1 MKKIALFIGVMI
13 LLFSSNFFTHAKSNE
28 LIIENKKIW
37 AMPNQSE
44 IKAVEKGLLYI
55 NNDSIKYIYNSQ
67 EVCSIKEEYLAHT
80 IDSNYLYLVTN
91 NNQNIYL
98 RSISISDKKENIISL
113 NMNRCNQILIID
125 NELVLIGSS
134 NSDACITKYNKKL
147 NFLYE
152 YKFGGSNYEEFVK
165 TYYYNNKY
173 YLIGKKDAHSKNS
186 PFMDVGS
193 VGEIKTF
200 ACIIDNKGIIEESV
214 YFNFNETSELLY
226 TSDFKNNELMVCIK
240 LLDSYQTYI
249 LNTNLETLDIEESLE
264 TDDKILLSNTGNILY
279 INEEE
284 IKVNNEVFKIDIDS
298 EILYLDIIDNV
309 LKVYYYK
316 DHYLWESSI
325 YQYKIEKQ
333 EDIIVNIYNAEFNEK
348 MNMNDL
354 KELKISSYIHDLN
367 LELDSIEPYFSK
379 QIPGKYT
386 GHFKIKI
393 NDQKSFKIDN
403 YIKIEE
409 YVNIYDNH
417 IYPVGYKLKFF
428 GYGLLDGKSIVSD
441 TILKDA
447 GVHNLLISD
456 ALGKTKKYTFQVV
469 ENYYFN
475 QEEYTFSDYTIRKN
489 DTIELNFKTNKLVE
503 NIYLNNQKVDFEQ
516 VNEDVKV
523 ILNDFQNQGIYIYN
537 INKIEYFDE
546 VKNIEKTFTV
556 RVLKDEPIINIT
568 EEKNENFTL
577 NIDFIDYDYSVRD
590 LFFEVY
596 YDDELQEI
604 LHSYLNDFEYK
615 VGNIQKDKKITING
629 YICYDIG
636 NGELKK
642 VEVLKSSFYIDESVY
657 ELLHV
662 KRVDNQIKLEVM
674 TNNKSLTI
682 NELEVNNQS
691 FSTKYQTTVNY
702 QPLYISL
709 VLSGIIII
717 IGGALIYY
725 FKVFKKKRK

>member
-13 LLFSSNFFTHAKSNE
+13 LLFSSNFFTHAKSNG

-37 AMPNQSE
+37 AVPKQCE
-44 IKAVEKGLLYI
+44 IKEVEKGLLYI
-55 NNDSIKYIYNSQ
+55 NNDGIKYIYNSQ
-67 EVCSIKEEYLAHT
+67 EVCNIKEEYLTHI
-80 IDSNYLYLVTN
+80 IDSECLYLVTT

-113 NMNRCNQILIID
+113 NMNRCNQILIVD
-125 NELVLIGSS
+125 NELTLIGSS
-134 NSDACITKYNKKL
+134 NNDACITKYNKKL

-152 YKFGGSNYEEFVK
+152 YKFGGSSYEEFVK
-165 TYYYNNKY
+165 TYYYNNKF

-193 VGEIKTF
+193 MGEIKTF
-200 ACIIDNKGIIEESV
+200 VCIVDNKGIIEESI
-214 YFNFNETSELLY
+214 YFNFNESNVLLY
-226 TSDFKNNELMVCIK
+226 TSDFKNNKLMVCIK

-249 LNTNLETLDIEESLE
+249 LNTNLETLDIEESVIIN
-264 TDDKILLSNTGNILY
+264 DKILLSNTGNILY
-279 INEEE
+279 INEER
-284 IKVNNEVFKIDIDS
+284 ISVNREEFKIDIDDK
-298 EILYLDIIDNV
+298 ILYLDIIDNV

-325 YQYKIEKQ
+325 YQYKIENQ
-333 EDIIVNIYNAEFNEK
+333 EDIVVNIYNAEFNEK
-348 MNMNDL
+348 MDMNDL
-354 KELKISSYIHDLN
+354 KELKISSYIHDLT

-393 NDQKSFKIDN
+393 NDQKCFKIDN
-403 YIKIEE
+403 FIKIEE

-428 GYGLLDGKSIVSD
+428 GYGLLDGKSVVSD

-447 GVHNLLISD
+447 GAHNLLISD

-503 NIYLNNQKVDFEQ
+503 NIYINNQKVVFEQ
-516 VNEDVKV
+516 VNEDIKV
-523 ILNDFQNQGIYIYN
+523 TLNDFQNHGIYSYN
-537 INKIEYFDE
+537 INKIEYIDE
-546 VKNIEKTFTV
+546 IKNIEKTFTV

-577 NIDFIDYDYSVRD
+577 NINFIDSDYSVRD

-629 YICYDIG
+629 YIYYDIG
-636 NGELKK
+636 NGDLKK
-642 VEVLKSSFYIDESVY
+642 VEVLKSSFYIDESDY

-674 TNNKSLTI
+674 TNNKALTI

-691 FSTKYQTTVNY
+691 FSTKYQTIVNY

-709 VLSGIIII
+709 VLSGIITI
-717 IGGALIYY
+717 IGSALIYY

>member
-1 MKKIALFIGVMI
+1 MRKIVFFIGVMI
-13 LLFSSNFFTHAKSNE
+13 LLFSNNFYAHAKSSELTQENE
-28 LIIENKKIW
+28 KIW
-37 AMPNQSE
+37 AVPQQCE
-44 IKAVEKGLLYI
+44 IKEVEKGLLYI
-55 NNDSIKYIYNSQ
+55 NNDIIKYIYNSQ
-67 EVCSIKEEYLAHT
+67 EVCSIKEEYLTHI
-80 IDSNYLYLVTN
+80 IDSEYLYLVTN

-98 RSISISDKKENIISL
+98 RSININDKKENVILL
-113 NMNRCNQILIID
+113 NMNCCNQILIID
-125 NELVLIGSS
+125 NELTLIGSS
-134 NSDACITKYNKKL
+134 NNDACITKYNKKL

-152 YKFGGSNYEEFVK
+152 HKFGGSSYEEFVK
-165 TYYYNNKY
+165 LYYYNNKY

-193 VGEIKTF
+193 SGEVKAF
-200 ACIIDNKGIIEESV
+200 ACIIDNKGIIEASI
-214 YFNFNETSELLY
+214 YFNFNEKNELLY
-226 TSDFKNNELMVCIK
+226 TSDFKNNKLMVCIK
-240 LLDSYQTYI
+240 LLNTYQTYI
-249 LNTNLETLDIEESLE
+249 LNTNLETLDIEESVL
-264 TDDKILLSNTGNILY
+264 TYDKILLSNTGNILY
-279 INEEE
+279 INEER
-284 IKVNNEVFKIDIDS
+284 ISVNEEEFKIDIDNQ
-298 EILYLDIIDNV
+298 ILYLDIIDNV

-316 DHYLWESSI
+316 DYYLWESSI
-325 YQYKIEKQ
+325 YQYKIENQ

-348 MNMNDL
+348 MNMNEL

-393 NDQKSFKIDN
+393 NDQKCFKIDN
-403 YIKIEE
+403 FIKIEE

-417 IYPVGYKLKFF
+417 IYPVGYKLRFF
-428 GYGLLDGKSIVSD
+428 GYGLLDGKSVVSD
-441 TILKDA
+441 TILKDV
-447 GVHNLLISD
+447 GVHDLLISD
-456 ALGKTKKYTFQVV
+456 ALGKTKKYTFQVA

-489 DTIELNFKTNKLVE
+489 DTIKLYFKTNKMIE
-503 NIYLNNQKVDFEQ
+503 NIYINNQKVAFDQ

-523 ILNDFQNQGIYIYN
+523 ILNDFQKHGIYIYN
-537 INKIEYFDE
+537 INKIEYIDE

-568 EEKNENFTL
+568 EEKSENFTL
-577 NIDFIDYDYSVRD
+577 NIDFMDNDFSVRD
-590 LFFEVY
+590 LYFEVY

-604 LHSYLNDFEYK
+604 LHSYLNDFKYK

-629 YICYDIG
+629 YIDYDIG

-642 VEVLKSSFYIDESVY
+642 VEVLKSSFYIDESSY
-657 ELLHV
+657 ELLNIQ
-662 KRVDNQIKLEVM
+662 RVDNQIKLEVM
-674 TNNKSLTI
+674 TNNKALTI

-691 FSTKYQTTVNY
+691 FSTKYQTTVDY

-709 VLSGIIII
+709 ILSAIITI